1 MSINC
6 GSPAFAA
13 VVARCGAA
21 ACRLA
26 IVPMSQEARGLDAG
40 RRLVER
46 LKGAGDPRTASIV
59 AAIAEEERAHVAV
72 GVVWFGRLC
81 SAQGVAPP
89 EAFRA
94 WLAALAP
101 ELLKGPFNHEERQQ
115 VGLQREW
122 YDVSAWPQQLQQQL
136 VKPAVA
142 AAARGKGL
150 ALTQQQQQQQQ
161 QQHGNVPDAGS
172 SSSSVQGQG
181 LPAPVPVPA
190 EGGLLELL
198 RQRLWSMVEL
208 EAEMCGSGS
217 SSSSDNGGR
226 GKGVAADCAAR

>member
-1 MSINC
+1 MLHNLAHIELNAIDLAWDTVARFS
-6 GSPAFAA
+6 SLRLPPAFYEDFAR
-13 VVARCGAA
+13 VADDESRHFAWCAQRLAELGCSYGDMVAHDLLWAGAQSSA
-21 ACRLA
+21 GDLGARLA

-115 VGLQREW
+115 GPFNHEERQQ
-122 YDVSAWPQQLQQQL
+122 VS
-136 VKPAVA
+136 K
-142 AAARGKGL
+142 
-150 ALTQQQQQQQQ
+150 
-161 QQHGNVPDAGS
+161 
-172 SSSSVQGQG
+172 
-181 LPAPVPVPA
+181 
-190 EGGLLELL
+190 LET
-198 RQRLWSMVEL
+198 
-208 EAEMCGSGS
+208 
-217 SSSSDNGGR
+217 
-226 GKGVAADCAAR
+226 